1 MIVDKER
8 VAVVMQKPTVNDIAR
23 YLQISPST
31 VSRVLNGSPLV
42 KEETRERIEA
52 AAVELGY
59 RKRTI
64 RRHGPRSILVLALFL
79 PRSADVYH
87 RLFYDPAELL
97 AGLDEGFGEIR
108 TQILVSVNQPNPEL
122 FSSKKSG
129 NIDGC
134 VFGFTTPSDD
144 VRQLLR
150 ERSIPSVLL
159 NRESRSM
166 NYVSADHLSGMR
178 QLLRR
183 AESFRPGVRPC
194 YISFV
199 PAEPVATQREQAF
212 LEACC
217 AEDVG
222 CGTADI
228 FRINS
233 VDQIDAS
240 LIAKIRDRY
249 NSVFCFNDFV
259 AVYLYQ
265 VLLLA
270 GVRIPQQIGIAGY
283 DDSPVRQ
290 LTPQKIDTVTLSPY
304 HLGAV
309 AGDWLHR
316 VVIERSTESLRL
328 RVPGEIV
335 PGSTLGPIN

>member
-1 MIVDKER
+1 
-8 VAVVMQKPTVNDIAR
+8 MQKPTVKDIAHH
-23 YLQISPST
+23 LQISPST

-64 RRHGPRSILVLALFL
+64 RRHGPRSILMLALFL

-97 AGLDEGFGEIR
+97 AGLDEGFGDVR

-122 FSSKKSG
+122 FLSKKSG

-134 VFGFTTPSDD
+134 VFGFTTPSED
-144 VRQLLR
+144 VRQILR
-150 ERSIPSVLL
+150 ERAIPSVLL

-178 QLLRR
+178 RLLRR
-183 AESFRPGVRPC
+183 AESFRSGVRPC
-194 YISFV
+194 YISFT
-199 PAEPVATQREQAF
+199 PAEPVATQRQKAF

-217 AEDVG
+217 AEDIG

-228 FRINS
+228 FRIDS
-233 VDQIDAS
+233 VDRIDSAFV
-240 LIAKIRDRY
+240 AKIRERY
-249 NSVFCFNDFV
+249 NTVICFNDFV

-265 VLLLA
+265 VLLLE
-270 GVRIPQQIGIAGY
+270 GVLVPQEIGIAGY

-304 HLGAV
+304 HLGTV
-309 AGDWLHR
+309 AGGWLHD
-316 VVIERSTESLRL
+316 VVIERSTESLQL
-328 RVPGEIV
+328 RVPGDIV
-335 PGSTLGPIN
+335 PGSTLGPIT

>member
-1 MIVDKER
+1 MR
-8 VAVVMQKPTVNDIAR
+8 KPTVNDIAKH
-23 YLQISPST
+23 LEISPST

-42 KEETRERIEA
+42 KQETRDRIEA

-64 RRHGPRSILVLALFL
+64 RRHGSRSIKVLALFL

-97 AGLDEGFGEIR
+97 AGLDEGFGEVR
-108 TQILVSVNQPNPEL
+108 TQISVNVNQPKPDL

-134 VFGFTTPSDD
+134 VFGFTTPSED

-150 ERSIPSVLL
+150 ERAIPSVLL
-159 NRESRSM
+159 NRESRRM

-178 QLLRR
+178 RLLRR
-183 AESFRPGVRPC
+183 AESFRSGVRPC
-194 YISFV
+194 YISFT
-199 PAEPVATQREQAF
+199 PAEPVAGQREQAF

-217 AEDVG
+217 AEDIG
-222 CGTADI
+222 CGTADM
-228 FRINS
+228 FRIDS
-233 VDQIDAS
+233 VHQLDSAFV
-240 LIAKIRDRY
+240 AKIRERY

-270 GVRIPQQIGIAGY
+270 GVLVPQQIGIAGY

-290 LTPQKIDTVTLSPY
+290 LTPQKIDSVTLSPY

-309 AGDWLHR
+309 AGQWLHR
-316 VVIERSTESLRL
+316 VVIERSTESLQL
-328 RVPGEIV
+328 RIPGDVV
-335 PGSTLGPIN
+335 PGSTLGPIF